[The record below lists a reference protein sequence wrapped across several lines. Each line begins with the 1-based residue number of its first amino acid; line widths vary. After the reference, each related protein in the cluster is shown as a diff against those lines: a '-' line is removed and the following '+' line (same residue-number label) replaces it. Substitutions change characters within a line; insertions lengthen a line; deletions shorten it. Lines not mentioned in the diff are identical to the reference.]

1 MGWYL
6 FAGRSTIF
14 EFTCDDVYADVRK
27 MENERGERAR
37 ASKKGLM
44 GSKSYALDGVG
55 VL

>member
-1 MGWYL
+1 MDKTL
-6 FAGRSTIF
+6 FKL
-14 EFTCDDVYADVRK
+14 VRRRT
-27 MENERGERAR
+27 ENGKRAKTREERGERAR